1 MTNALAQNIQTD
13 KNVALDLLTRAV
25 SVSSSAENQTKE
37 TGFSNFLNNL
47 DSRTQKAQKTFE
59 KEAIVSNTSS
69 INKKALDKKTP
80 IKKETTENTSITENV
95 SKKETQ
101 KKPVDNVNVSN
112 KNIKKDIKE
121 PAIKSKDVQADTTV
135 KINSEEKTQDLSD
148 INNSSLVESSPVFSS
163 DKNFEINEDAKAE
176 IEKAIDEIGANVEEL
191 VKTIPVADGTSTI
204 ENQDIKTKIE
214 DLIENLENVD
224 EAIKVVDEIS

>member
-25 SVSSSAENQTKE
+25 NVSSGAENQTKE

-80 IKKETTENTSITENV
+80 IKKETTENTSITENI
-95 SKKETQ
+95 SKKATQ

-112 KNIKKDIKE
+112 KNIKKDVKE
-121 PAIKSKDVQADTTV
+121 PAIKSKDTQADTTV
-135 KINSEEKTQDLSD
+135 KINSASIVEQ
-148 INNSSLVESSPVFSS
+148 INSANSLVSNPS
-163 DKNFEINEDAKAE
+163 
-176 IEKAIDEIGANVEEL
+176 
-191 VKTIPVADGTSTI
+191 
-204 ENQDIKTKIE
+204 
-214 DLIENLENVD
+214 
-224 EAIKVVDEIS
+224 